1 MASNFKRTG
10 LIVAS
15 SVLALLAFSSLL
27 APLLSSTNP
36 LELHLEQG
44 LFPPSSEHLLGQD
57 KLGRDLLSRILYGG
71 RVSLGVGTAV
81 LFISMTIGMVV
92 GTVAGFFGGWV
103 DSLFMRLTD
112 IFLAFPGMLLA
123 IAMAAVLGPSIWNV
137 VIALSVLG
145 WPGFARL
152 IRGQILVVR
161 EEEYILAARA
171 LGIKPAK
178 VILRH
183 LLPNILSPI
192 IVEAT
197 FTMASVIMAEASL
210 SFLGLGVQPPFPSWG
225 GMLNEARAF
234 LLVGPH
240 LVIVPGIVLMMTVVA
255 LNLLGDDLRDRLD
268 VRGRV
273 REHKKG

>member
-268 VRGRV
+268 VRSRV